1 MDANKNTLAMI
12 NKNKTFRPKKINH
25 IINAD
30 HLPQE
35 GHQFAEHAVVVTI
48 VQRIFAIII
57 ESIGL

>member
-1 MDANKNTLAMI
+1 MI

-30 HLPQE
+30 HSPQE
-35 GHQFAEHAVVVTI
+35 GHQSAEHAVVVTI
-48 VQRIFAIII
+48 VQKIFAIII